1 MSEQKTK
8 TLKIHALYQGDNKVP
23 HIHLAGQWLAK
34 LGFTINDHVSITIRE
49 GLLII
54 EPLEAAAQQVQE
66 KVQELQSIKT
76 QLKKLA

>member
-1 MSEQKTK
+1 MSERKTK

-34 LGFTINDHVSITIRE
+34 LGFTIHDHVSVTIRE

-54 EPLEAAAQQVQE
+54 EPLETA
-66 KVQELQSIKT
+66 VQELHDKANELQTIKT